1 MKIRRKSFLA
11 RKKIKKTSRS
21 MDEMKSETSTPDEF
35 GGLNTHS

>member
-21 MDEMKSETSTPDEF
+21 MDEMKSETAPDEF